1 MTVQCIT
8 CTRADLRGA
17 EKMARHGFGL
27 CELKPRH
34 EFHPVLV
41 HRECPHHAEAPA
53 PIVAARRAWLEK
65 KGAS

>member
-1 MTVQCIT
+1 
-8 CTRADLRGA
+8 
-17 EKMARHGFGL
+17 MARHGFGL